1 MCKYSIEDRS
11 CPLAKPG
18 SRCNQGYHLKG
29 NMLRPGTGDKEK
41 KKILKNEG
49 KGRKEENGEKN
60 KPATKKVESDI
71 RYFLGLVIKTGQTL
85 MSLLE

>member
-1 MCKYSIEDRS
+1 
-11 CPLAKPG
+11 
-18 SRCNQGYHLKG
+18 
-29 NMLRPGTGDKEK
+29 MLRPETGDKEK

-71 RYFLGLVIKTGQTL
+71 RYILG
-85 MSLLE
+85 